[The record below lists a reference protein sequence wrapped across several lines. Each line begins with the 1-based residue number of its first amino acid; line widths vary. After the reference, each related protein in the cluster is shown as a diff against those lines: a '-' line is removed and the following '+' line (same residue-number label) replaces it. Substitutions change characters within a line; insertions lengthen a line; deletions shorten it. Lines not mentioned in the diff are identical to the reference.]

1 MGHRSGL
8 FIIVVFCFAI
18 FLSISYTTASVIDG
32 RSVVVGRAFLEPINE
47 RPDEKPPPK
56 VYKGPE
62 PQVVDPASQQ
72 KPGSAGTRDSIKA
85 LLKTKL
91 IYPVYRGLKINARPV
106 RGTSGIAV
114 NKGTG
119 KMELVIGYNDMRG
132 AWEAGRGVQ
141 PDLTKDIIADFP
153 VTEDPSRDA
162 SRQENLEI
170 LIRNEKEPWKSD
182 SPVGH
187 TVVRAGAKDGIKY
200 TRHLQQAREQAFQ
213 AGREMSI
220 VRPGMTRKEASKY
233 RSDTMPLLNA
243 PTWARPPPA
252 AVIRPGDPG
261 WKRRMYGWSAVGEG
275 LYLEKM
281 RGATPY
287 DDPYILM
294 AFPEVDFNPPPR
306 PADYHPD
313 PLAPDELPPSRNKRG
328 VNLDNLYGQSS
339 DSTSD
344 PGNDLTNEAAQFELF
359 YEAFQ
364 TVQTNIST
372 LIFPILQTMV
382 NNSNASTIYHAAWSI
397 WAELTMA
404 DDIVDGPFSSGFN
417 RLAAIED
424 DYARANNMSMTSD
437 AYKTMLAV
445 NGVLIN
451 KYETAWNQS
460 LKAVNASGLLDLR
473 DTLADNLQL
482 ANGTGIESP
491 DFTTLN
497 TEVQGIQWFVQYDV
511 PVNGSSNS
519 TSAR

>member
-1 MGHRSGL
+1 MRNRIGL
-8 FIIVVFCFAI
+8 SVIVVFCFAI

-32 RSVVVGRAFLEPINE
+32 RNVVVGRALPEPVHE
-47 RPDEKPPPK
+47 QPDEKPPPK
-56 VYKGPE
+56 VYKGPA
-62 PQVVDPASQQ
+62 PQVVDPASQP

-85 LLKTKL
+85 LLKIKL
-91 IYPVYRGLKINARPV
+91 IYPVFRILKMNGRPLRGS
-106 RGTSGIAV
+106 SGITL

-119 KMELVIGYNDMRG
+119 KMEFVIGYNDMRG

-141 PDLTKDIIADFP
+141 PDPTKDIVTDFP
-153 VTEDPSRDA
+153 ITEDPARDA
-162 SRQENLEI
+162 LREENLGK
-170 LIRNEKEPWKSD
+170 LISYENEPWKSD
-182 SPVGH
+182 SPVGSS
-187 TVVRAGAKDGIKY
+187 VVRARAKEGIKY
-200 TRHLQQAREQAFQ
+200 TKYLQQAREQAFQ

-233 RSDTMPLLNA
+233 RPDTMPLLKK
-243 PTWARPPPA
+243 PTGAKAPPA

-261 WKRRMYGWSAVGEG
+261 WQRRMYGWAAVGEG
-275 LYLEKM
+275 LYLKKM

-306 PADYHPD
+306 PADDHPD

-339 DSTSD
+339 DSISD

-424 DYARANNMSMTSD
+424 DYARANNMSTTSD

-473 DTLADNLQL
+473 DALADNLQL